1 MTNNIE
7 SSDTRI
13 LLTRHGETEW
23 NRIRRFQ
30 GRSDVPLNQ
39 RGRDQGHAL
48 ALALKDEP
56 IKAIYS
62 SPLTRAME
70 TARLIRVFHPTTPFF
85 EEEGLVEMDLGEF
98 DGMDA
103 GDWASRYP
111 GMREAWRSSPASLKM
126 PGGEGLQEVQVRA
139 IDAVERIAGLY
150 PSGSSLLLCSHN
162 FVNRTILCS
171 VMGISLDKFRDLQQD
186 PAALNILCKK
196 EGHWVAEVVND
207 VSHLKASFRSI
218 ENERLLGKR

>member
-1 MTNNIE
+1 
-7 SSDTRI
+7 
-13 LLTRHGETEW
+13 
-23 NRIRRFQ
+23 
-30 GRSDVPLNQ
+30 
-39 RGRDQGHAL
+39 
-48 ALALKDEP
+48 
-56 IKAIYS
+56 
-62 SPLTRAME
+62 
-70 TARLIRVFHPTTPFF
+70 
-85 EEEGLVEMDLGEF
+85 
-98 DGMDA
+98 
-103 GDWASRYP
+103 
-111 GMREAWRSSPASLKM
+111 
-126 PGGEGLQEVQVRA
+126 VRA